1 MLKKQILTIRIE
13 KELTSSVIGYVLN
26 LFWDVMRIK
35 PDIINDSFH
44 DEQVQE
50 FIFTFAATDEKFSM
64 VENRLEKYFP
74 EVLDIKK
81 D

>member
-1 MLKKQILTIRIE
+1 MLKKRIVTIQIER
-13 KELTSSVIGYVLN
+13 ELTTSVIGYVMN
-26 LFWDVMRIK
+26 LFWDIMKVK
-35 PDIINDSFH
+35 PNIENDSFH
-44 DEQVQE
+44 DEPVQE
-50 FIFTFAATDEKFSM
+50 FIITFAATDEKFTM

>member
-1 MLKKQILTIRIE
+1 MLKKRIVTIQIER
-13 KELTSSVIGYVLN
+13 ELTTSVIGYVMN
-26 LFWDVMRIK
+26 LFWDVMKIK
-35 PDIINDSFH
+35 PNIENDSFH
-44 DEQVQE
+44 DEPVQE